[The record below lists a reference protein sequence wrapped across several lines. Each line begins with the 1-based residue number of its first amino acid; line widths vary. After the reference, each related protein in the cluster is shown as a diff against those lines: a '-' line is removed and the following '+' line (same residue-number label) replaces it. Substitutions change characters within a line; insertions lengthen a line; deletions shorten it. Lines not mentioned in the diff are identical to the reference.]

1 MNTDSDLLYRLLR
14 LYPVSVVK
22 SNFDTDNRVQI
33 PMLHEIVSK
42 IPREA
47 INEFAVNNLGFTK
60 QHVFIFNNPVRFHD
74 AASHNFKPES
84 HYVSFNNEGIKSDV
98 YFIEQDYNLIVSEKE
113 NGNIARMVLRF
124 RQPMVI
130 ELNINHIILK
140 FTILERSPS
149 SYLDDYEVLKFTRV
163 FEDEQIVEQFVQH
176 FRSIY
181 SADLHRL
188 DINRGVKHL
197 WNNNFID
204 AISIKYKRT
213 ASMATEVMDEDFTF
227 KSQYPEKFNEVM
239 LSPLRKH
246 AFRFLINQDDYCDF
260 VVDPTEGMLS
270 FNKYPTSI
278 NQIYNVIT
286 EILRYN

>member
-1 MNTDSDLLYRLLR
+1 M
-14 LYPVSVVK
+14 
-22 SNFDTDNRVQI
+22 
-33 PMLHEIVSK
+33 
-42 IPREA
+42 
-47 INEFAVNNLGFTK
+47 
-60 QHVFIFNNPVRFHD
+60 
-74 AASHNFKPES
+74 
-84 HYVSFNNEGIKSDV
+84 
-98 YFIEQDYNLIVSEKE
+98 IVSEKE

-188 DINRGVKHL
+188 DINRCVKHL

-227 KSQYPEKFNEVM
+227 KSQYPENLMK
-239 LSPLRKH
+239 
-246 AFRFLINQDDYCDF
+246 
-260 VVDPTEGMLS
+260 
-270 FNKYPTSI
+270 
-278 NQIYNVIT
+278 
-286 EILRYN
+286 